1 MSIDSADLFRIG
13 IISEAGGRRRV
24 EDRVESEVE
33 TEVGVRL
40 NPYSPCKAT
49 ARRPTMRPTTQT
61 DLNRGE
67 AVISSL
73 HYALRDEPGCRRGSS
88 SPVRHVQLRT
98 LPRNCWPASGRPR
111 NPRNSSPRL
120 PPSACPRRLNL
131 PSTPCHRPRSD
142 LSTLGHFC
150 PPPLGSFYQFA
161 SLNSI
166 PSKLLSIFLNPRSP
180 LVFLN

>member
-120 PPSACPRRLNL
+120 PPVCL
-131 PSTPCHRPRSD
+131 PS
-142 LSTLGHFC
+142 STKSAVHTV
-150 PPPLGSFYQFA
+150 PSSPLGPLHPRTFLSSA
-161 SLNSI
+161 SRFFLPIRFIKLYPVQTSI
-166 PSKLLSIFLNPRSP
+166 YFS
-180 LVFLN
+180 